1 MKLIKLLL
9 VASMVA
15 TTVVTTGCAY
25 FGLGSRPLSELT
37 EKYTDESSK
46 FTAVDGLVM
55 HYTDQGF
62 GDEAVLMLHGEHSSL
77 HVWDAWV
84 ERMATDFR
92 VIRLDLPGHGLTG
105 PDPKTETYDVEYMM
119 GKVEAFMDKLGL
131 DSVKLVGASYGGF
144 ITWNFAKEYPERV
157 ESMVLVDSTGF
168 DQEVHP
174 VLGYN
179 TIPVLAGLN
188 SWTLRRGK
196 VRDRIE
202 SMYSDDEKVTDEIVR
217 RNQDMMLRKG
227 NRTAFIDVAR
237 TMEKQLE
244 EGENESDRIKYIQ
257 TPSLVMWGE
266 DDEWTPERVMKQFKT
281 HLPNMT
287 FVSYEVVGH
296 LPMEEL
302 PRQSARDAHH
312 YLLYGELPQL
322 PGNEEQGWIVPGNP
336 RKGW

>member
-1 MKLIKLLL
+1 MNFIKLLL
-9 VASMVA
+9 IFSMA
-15 TTVVTTGCAY
+15 AFTAVTSGCAY

-55 HYTDQGF
+55 HYTDQGV
-62 GDEAVLMLHGEHSSL
+62 GDEPVLLLHGEHSSL

-84 ERMATDFR
+84 DRLAADFR

-105 PDPKTETYDVEYMM
+105 ADPKTDTYDIEYMM
-119 GKVEAFMDKLGL
+119 GKIGAFMDKLGL
-131 DSVKLVGASYGGF
+131 DNVTLVGASYGGF

-157 ESMVLVDSTGF
+157 DSMILVDATGF
-168 DQEVHP
+168 DQDVHP

-188 SWTLRRGK
+188 SWTLSRGK
-196 VRDRIE
+196 VRDRIA
-202 SMYSDDEKVTDEIVR
+202 SMYSDDEKVTKEIVR
-217 RNQDMMLRKG
+217 RNHDLMLREG
-227 NRTAFIDVAR
+227 NRSAFKEVAR
-237 TMEKQLE
+237 TMKKQLE
-244 EGENESDRIKYIQ
+244 EGENDSDRIKFIE

-266 DDEWTPERVMKQFKT
+266 DDEWTPKRVMSQFKA
-281 HLPNMT
+281 HLPNT
-287 FVSYEVVGH
+287 AFVSYEVVGH

-302 PRQSARDAHH
+302 PYQSARDAHH
-312 YLLYGELPQL
+312 FLLYGELPQL
-322 PGNEEQGWIVPGNP
+322 PDNEQQGWSIPGNP